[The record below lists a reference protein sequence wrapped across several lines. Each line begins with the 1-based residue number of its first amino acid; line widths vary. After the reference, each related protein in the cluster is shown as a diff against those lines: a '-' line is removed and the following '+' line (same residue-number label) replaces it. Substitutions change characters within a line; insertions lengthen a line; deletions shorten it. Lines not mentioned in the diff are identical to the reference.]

1 MKIDLFNR
9 KRNIRFK
16 PLANIV
22 FKGKTL
28 DFPNKVRSKIMIV
41 DIAIATRHCC
51 GSFNS
56 MQQDRKKCINV

>member
-9 KRNIRFK
+9 RNIHFK

-22 FKGKTL
+22 FKDKTL
-28 DFPNKVRSKIMIV
+28 DFPNKVRNKIMIV
-41 DIAIATRHCC
+41 VIAIVTRHCC

-56 MQQDRKKCINV
+56 MQQDRKSA